1 MSARGSDAVRTPRR
15 DLAGA
20 RATLGEPSR
29 DPIWRLLKVSP
40 RRKGF
45 YALAISLLVHLV
57 FTPVAAFLGIFAWVL
72 NPTPPDDSEV
82 EQLRSIPITYL
93 GEDPPRPAEETAP
106 ALAAPQTAAAQLAQP
121 DPAPSAPATTE
132 VRELEP
138 KPAPPKP
145 AAAAPGERLP
155 KASPAADEIGHPVAM
170 AGVHSELVDDNANVN
185 LLLVSERIRHHP
197 LGNRIGRLLVKFPQ
211 WSSFFESAE
220 IDPVRDLDR
229 ILIVGPQ
236 FRRSADV
243 VAILHHGLP
252 PAVLKQAVGR
262 LVDRPPRGRWLK
274 GKVVAALAHADRAER
289 LFAFTSPNILVVA
302 PPHLERQILSAP
314 LTRFP
319 APEGDAALIL
329 HVKTPWRAL
338 SGLPF
343 SLPESIAWL
352 RVEVTPFDDGGA
364 QLRMSAADADP
375 RQAKAHAQT
384 LAMALNAVT
393 NPDLGALGALL
404 GIRSIA
410 FVDRIQFEAHGSR
423 ISGQVDISARQLDRL
438 LAYGEE
444 YLADWTGR
452 RDREAPRLQAAPSS
466 TNRSPGTPRRETP
479 VPRSGVDR
487 APH

>member
-1 MSARGSDAVRTPRR
+1 VSSEPPR
-15 DLAGA
+15 
-20 RATLGEPSR
+20 EP
-29 DPIWRLLKVSP
+29 PWRLLKVSSS
-40 RRKGF
+40 RKGLW
-45 YALAISLLVHLV
+45 ALSISLLVHLV

-72 NPTPPDDSEV
+72 SPTPPDDSEV

-93 GEDPPRPAEETAP
+93 GEDPPSQAAADEAAP
-106 ALAAPQTAAAQLAQP
+106 ALQAPQPPEAQLAQP
-121 DPAPSAPATTE
+121 PLTPSAPAAPE
-132 VRELEP
+132 ARELEP

-145 AAAAPGERLP
+145 AERAPREP
-155 KASPAADEIGHPVAM
+155 VSKASPASDEIGHPVAM
-170 AGVHSELVDDNANVN
+170 AGVHSQLVDDNANVN

-197 LGNRIGRLLVKFPQ
+197 LGNRIGKLLVKFPQ

-262 LVDRPPRGRWLK
+262 LVDRPPQGRWLK

-289 LFAFTSPNILVVA
+289 LFAFTAPNILVVA
-302 PPHLERQILSAP
+302 PPHLESQILSAP

-364 QLRMSAADADP
+364 RLRMTAADADP
-375 RQAKAHAQT
+375 RQAKAHAQS
-384 LAMALNAVT
+384 LSMALNAVT
-393 NPDLGALGALL
+393 NPDLGALGALM

-410 FVDRIQFEAHGSR
+410 FVDRIQFEAHGPR

-444 YLADWTGR
+444 FLADWTGR
-452 RDREAPRLQAAPSS
+452 RDLETPRPQVAPNSPR
-466 TNRSPGTPRRETP
+466 RSPGAPRREP
-479 VPRSGVDR
+479 ALPRSGAGG
-487 APH
+487 APQ